1 MTKRDIILLILCII
15 VSILGLILGFTIHPL
30 CFCLLIS
37 LFPLIMILIF
47 SVSPKKQD
55 HSNSSKLI
63 SSQSFNNLD
72 PNNLNN
78 FHNFTN
84 QPYKGQSLN
93 SYQPFVFDYPFSWD
107 EIKKITSLIQKN
119 ELAEIQFFYPQ
130 LSHLNIAI
138 IAEYIVGL
146 MVNNYLKIPKSSLNK
161 TMRTKLTYDYLPHQ
175 TAPGNM
181 SDFMYINHQT
191 KQVIIV
197 ETTTY
202 RRVNSIINNEVNP
215 ITRHLRDLL
224 QVNPTL
230 NTYHIKVI
238 LVSPFSGKFSFF
250 NNNSSKQD
258 IGWLIKSF
266 KNNIYPIL
274 SQFNYQHSFEDV
286 LHYFS
291 FTDLNNPNN
300 ISSLIIN
307 PPVFNQSTTSTPV
320 DPIDQKKI
328 NLNDDS
334 IIYL

>member
-1 MTKRDIILLILCII
+1 MKKTMITIIIHILITLISVGLIAVGCVFGMAYSPICFLLLI
-15 VSILGLILGFTIHPL
+15 FTLPIFIQFFYI
-30 CFCLLIS
+30 CFHR
-37 LFPLIMILIF
+37 
-47 SVSPKKQD
+47 KKD
-55 HSNSSKLI
+55 
-63 SSQSFNNLD
+63 NND
-72 PNNLNN
+72 FKKPNYYINQMQ
-78 FHNFTN
+78 TIN
-84 QPYKGQSLN
+84 QP
-93 SYQPFVFDYPFSWD
+93 FMFDYPFRLD
-107 EIKKITSLIQKN
+107 EIQKIISLIQQN
-119 ELAEIQFFYPQ
+119 ELTKIHSLYPQ

-146 MVNNYLKIPKSSLNK
+146 MVNNYLGINRSSLNT

-202 RRVNSIINNEVNP
+202 RRINSIINNEVNP

-238 LVSPFSGKFSFF
+238 LVSPFSAKFSFF

-258 IGWLIKSF
+258 MGWLIKSF

-300 ISSLIIN
+300 INSLIIN
-307 PPVFNQSTTSTPV
+307 PPVFNQQSNQNVNSNYNNNPK
-320 DPIDQKKI
+320 QI
-328 NLNDDS
+328 NLEEDQS
-334 IIYL
+334 IYL

>member
-47 SVSPKKQD
+47 SISPKKQ
-55 HSNSSKLI
+55 NKNN
-63 SSQSFNNLD
+63 SSQSFINLD

-78 FHNFTN
+78 FTN
-84 QPYKGQSLN
+84 QQYKGQTLN
-93 SYQPFVFDYPFSWD
+93 QSQPFVFDYPFSWD
-107 EIKKITSLIQKN
+107 EIKKIITLIQKN
-119 ELAEIQFFYPQ
+119 ELAEIHFFYPQ

-300 ISSLIIN
+300 INSLIIN
-307 PPVFNQSTTSTPV
+307 PPVFNQQYNQDVNSNYNDNPK
-320 DPIDQKKI
+320 QI
-328 NLNDDS
+328 NLEEYQS
-334 IIYL
+334 IYV

>member
-15 VSILGLILGFTIHPL
+15 LIILGLILGFTIHHFCFFLLLFAIPL
-30 CFCLLIS
+30 TITG
-37 LFPLIMILIF
+37 IF
-47 SVSPKKQD
+47 SSPSKKQ
-55 HSNSSKLI
+55 NKNN
-63 SSQSFNNLD
+63 SSQSFTKTD
-72 PNNLNN
+72 

-84 QPYKGQSLN
+84 QQYKGQTLN
-93 SYQPFVFDYPFSWD
+93 QSQPFVFDYPFSWD
-107 EIKKITSLIQKN
+107 EIKKIISLIQKN
-119 ELAEIQFFYPQ
+119 ELAEIHFFYPQ

-138 IAEYIVGL
+138 IAEYIVSL

-202 RRVNSIINNEVNP
+202 RRINSIINNEVNP

-238 LVSPFSGKFSFF
+238 LVSPFSAKFSFF

-274 SQFNYQHSFEDV
+274 SQFNYQHSYDDV

-300 ISSLIIN
+300 IGSLIIN
-307 PPVFNQSTTSTPV
+307 PPVFNQQSNQDVNSNYNDNPK
-320 DPIDQKKI
+320 QI
-328 NLNDDS
+328 NLEEDQS
-334 IIYL
+334 IYI

>member
-15 VSILGLILGFTIHPL
+15 LIILGLILGFTIHHFCFFLLLFAIPL
-30 CFCLLIS
+30 TITG
-37 LFPLIMILIF
+37 IF
-47 SVSPKKQD
+47 SSPSKKQ
-55 HSNSSKLI
+55 NKNN
-63 SSQSFNNLD
+63 SSQSFTNLD
-72 PNNLNN
+72 PNDLKN

-84 QPYKGQSLN
+84 QRNQVQAFNQS
-93 SYQPFVFDYPFSWD
+93 QPFVLDYPFSWD
-107 EIKKITSLIQKN
+107 EIKKIISLIQKN
-119 ELAEIQFFYPQ
+119 ELAEIHFFYPQ

-202 RRVNSIINNEVNP
+202 RRINSIINNEVNP

-238 LVSPFSGKFSFF
+238 LVSPFSSKFSFF
-250 NNNSSKQD
+250 NSNSSKQD

-274 SQFNYQHSFEDV
+274 SQFNYQHSYEDV

-307 PPVFNQSTTSTPV
+307 PPVFNQPNNQDVNSNYNDNPK
-320 DPIDQKKI
+320 QI
-328 NLNDDS
+328 NLEEDQN
-334 IIYL
+334 IYI

>member
-1 MTKRDIILLILCII
+1 MAKRDIILLILCII

-47 SVSPKKQD
+47 SISPKKQ
-55 HSNSSKLI
+55 NKNN
-63 SSQSFNNLD
+63 SSQSFINLD

-78 FHNFTN
+78 FTN
-84 QPYKGQSLN
+84 QQYKGQTLN
-93 SYQPFVFDYPFSWD
+93 QSQPFVFDYPFSWD
-107 EIKKITSLIQKN
+107 EIKKIITLIQKN
-119 ELAEIQFFYPQ
+119 ELAEIHFFYPQ

-146 MVNNYLKIPKSSLNK
+146 MVNNYLCINKSSLNK

-300 ISSLIIN
+300 INSLIIN
-307 PPVFNQSTTSTPV
+307 PPIFNQQYNQDVNSNYNDNPK
-320 DPIDQKKI
+320 QI
-328 NLNDDS
+328 NLEEDQS
-334 IIYL
+334 IYI

>member
-30 CFCLLIS
+30 CFCLLI
-37 LFPLIMILIF
+37 MILIF
-47 SVSPKKQD
+47 SISPKKQ
-55 HSNSSKLI
+55 NQVQTFN
-63 SSQSFNNLD
+63 QS
-72 PNNLNN
+72 
-78 FHNFTN
+78 
-84 QPYKGQSLN
+84 
-93 SYQPFVFDYPFSWD
+93 QPFVFDYPFSWD
-107 EIKKITSLIQKN
+107 EIKKIISLIQKN
-119 ELAEIQFFYPQ
+119 ELAEIHFFYPQ

-146 MVNNYLKIPKSSLNK
+146 MVNNYLGINKSSLNK

-202 RRVNSIINNEVNP
+202 RRTNSIINNEVNP

-238 LVSPFSGKFSFF
+238 LVSPFSSKFSFF

-274 SQFNYQHSFEDV
+274 SQFNYQHSFEDI

-307 PPVFNQSTTSTPV
+307 PPVFNQQSNQDVNSNYNVNPK
-320 DPIDQKKI
+320 QI
-328 NLNDDS
+328 NLEEDQS
-334 IIYL
+334 IYI